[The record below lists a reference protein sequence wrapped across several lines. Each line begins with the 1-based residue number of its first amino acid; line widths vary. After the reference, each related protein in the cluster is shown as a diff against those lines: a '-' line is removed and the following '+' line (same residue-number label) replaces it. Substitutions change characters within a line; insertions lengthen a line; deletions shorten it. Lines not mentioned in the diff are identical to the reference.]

1 MDKGRQR
8 SKGFRLIPVYLAIL
22 FSATLAWAQQ
32 SSPDTVPPIHTQGN
46 AQKGVVGLT
55 PQQVRH
61 AYGFDKVSSQGDGQV
76 IALIEAFNHPQIEK
90 DLGVF
95 SQAFGLPPCTT
106 ANGCFT
112 QVSVNGKNLGTNTL
126 WALEIS
132 LDVEWAHAMA
142 PNARIILVQSPSGKL
157 DDMLQGVDLAV
168 RMGADVVS
176 MSWGAPEFAGEA
188 AYDGHF
194 LAPGVIFV
202 ASSGDSGN
210 PGFYPAASPFVTG
223 VGGTSL
229 NLDSNGN
236 ILSETAWSGSGGGI
250 SSLEPNLFQSPF
262 DGSAGRGIPDVAYNA
277 DPAMGFAVYDS
288 TPYHGAGGWI
298 QVGGTSAGPP
308 QWSAIFA
315 IANSM
320 RASAGKSP
328 LGFANIDLYKAA
340 ASAYA
345 SDYDDAKSGTNG
357 TCGTVCSAGTG
368 YDFVTGL
375 GSPRA
380 GNLIKVLQN

>member
-1 MDKGRQR
+1 MRTDV
-8 SKGFRLIPVYLAIL
+8 RLSRGLSLISVFLTL
-22 FSATLAWAQQ
+22 LVSTTLAAAQQ
-32 SSPDTVPPIHTQGN
+32 TSPDTIPPIRVQGD
-46 AQKGVVGLT
+46 AQKGIVGLT
-55 PQQVRH
+55 PQQIRH
-61 AYGFDKVSSQGDGQV
+61 AYGFDQLSNQGQGQV
-76 IALIEAFNHPQIEK
+76 IGIVEAYNHPQIEK
-90 DLGVF
+90 DLAVF
-95 SQAFGLPPCTT
+95 NQAFNLPPCTT

-126 WALEIS
+126 WAMEIS

-262 DGSAGRGIPDVAYNA
+262 DGSKIVSFPMGRV
-277 DPAMGFAVYDS
+277 
-288 TPYHGAGGWI
+288 
-298 QVGGTSAGPP
+298 
-308 QWSAIFA
+308 
-315 IANSM
+315 M
-320 RASAGKSP
+320 RTIMRTRK
-328 LGFANIDLYKAA
+328 
-340 ASAYA
+340 
-345 SDYDDAKSGTNG
+345 
-357 TCGTVCSAGTG
+357 TV
-368 YDFVTGL
+368 
-375 GSPRA
+375 PWR
-380 GNLIKVLQN
+380 